1 LDLAVLGACQITRSG
16 EDPTSN
22 PTDLGTT
29 SVQDESDSKGEALPK
44 AEVRREVVLFTQAA
58 SRMSFPRRCFVMY

>member
-1 LDLAVLGACQITRSG
+1 VGSSSLDLAVLGACQITRSG

-29 SVQDESDSKGEALPK
+29 P
-44 AEVRREVVLFTQAA
+44 
-58 SRMSFPRRCFVMY
+58 PR